1 MILYS
6 FSRFIRYISI
16 PDEGGELTLFITGRL
31 SRPSKEP
38 LFSGG
43 DRNKFPI
50 THEYEGASYK
60 DILDGHLENTKN
72 ILISQNM
79 CDQKFSGIFAPSQL
93 YTRNTT
99 AWAMKSSYDELQDER
114 TEHCKVNKN
123 IYSLA
128 CDEVL
133 GFGCYFM
140 SGYGDSQSI
149 VSGDNET
156 IRSKIEEK
164 LSEGLYTYK

>member
-1 MILYS
+1 
-6 FSRFIRYISI
+6 
-16 PDEGGELTLFITGRL
+16 
-31 SRPSKEP
+31 
-38 LFSGG
+38 
-43 DRNKFPI
+43 
-50 THEYEGASYK
+50 
-60 DILDGHLENTKN
+60 
-72 ILISQNM
+72 M
-79 CDQKFSGIFAPSQL
+79 CDQKFSGIFAPSKL
-93 YTRNTT
+93 YTHNTT

-114 TEHCKVNKN
+114 RYEVNKN

-164 LSEGLYTYK
+164 LSEGLQTYK

>member
-1 MILYS
+1 M
-6 FSRFIRYISI
+6 
-16 PDEGGELTLFITGRL
+16 
-31 SRPSKEP
+31 KEP
-38 LFSGG
+38 LCSKGNRA
-43 DRNKFPI
+43 DYPI
-50 THEYEGASYK
+50 TDGYDVSSYN
-60 DILDGHLENTKN
+60 DFLDGRLTNTKN
-72 ILISQNM
+72 ILIYQNI
-79 CDQKFSGIFAPSQL
+79 CDQNFSGIFAPSRWYL
-93 YTRNTT
+93 PHKHAT
-99 AWAMKSSYDELQDER
+99 AWAMKFSYDDLQDER
-114 TEHCKVNKN
+114 RYEVNKN

-164 LSEGLYTYK
+164 LSEGLYTK

>member
-1 MILYS
+1 M
-6 FSRFIRYISI
+6 
-16 PDEGGELTLFITGRL
+16 
-31 SRPSKEP
+31 KEP
-38 LFSGG
+38 LCSKGNRA
-43 DRNKFPI
+43 DYPI
-50 THEYEGASYK
+50 TDGYDVSSYN
-60 DILDGHLENTKN
+60 DFLDGRLTNTKN
-72 ILISQNM
+72 ILIYQNI
-79 CDQKFSGIFAPSQL
+79 CDQNFSGIFAPSRWYL
-93 YTRNTT
+93 PHKHAT
-99 AWAMKSSYDELQDER
+99 AWTMKSSYDDLQDER
-114 TEHCKVNKN
+114 RYEVNKN

-156 IRSKIEEK
+156 ISSKIEEA

>member
-1 MILYS
+1 
-6 FSRFIRYISI
+6 
-16 PDEGGELTLFITGRL
+16 
-31 SRPSKEP
+31 
-38 LFSGG
+38 
-43 DRNKFPI
+43 
-50 THEYEGASYK
+50 
-60 DILDGHLENTKN
+60 
-72 ILISQNM
+72 M
-79 CDQKFSGIFAPSQL
+79 CDQKFSGIFAPSKL
-93 YTRNTT
+93 YTHNTT

-114 TEHCKVNKN
+114 TEHCKVNNN

-156 IRSKIEEK
+156 ISSKIEEA